1 MLTPDIVYPSKLT
14 ILGPYLSVIFPII
27 GIERPVANI
36 QMLIAWPSKDI
47 SQPISFDIE
56 MSETGKAICAPEA
69 IKNIAKFKPT
79 IIQPY
84 LICRLRLSSNSRNL
98 LCDYDY
104 IFRASLIKF
113 IINLSFDLDNSML
126 SSYPSLLGA
135 CLVVLLV
142 TRWVMDTGKAG
153 ARKESLN
160 FLEVAKTDLYTV
172 KHLLSKKTVSLAT
185 QPPYLPTYEEKL

>member
-1 MLTPDIVYPSKLT
+1 
-14 ILGPYLSVIFPII
+14 
-27 GIERPVANI
+27 
-36 QMLIAWPSKDI
+36 
-47 SQPISFDIE
+47 
-56 MSETGKAICAPEA
+56 
-69 IKNIAKFKPT
+69 
-79 IIQPY
+79 
-84 LICRLRLSSNSRNL
+84 
-98 LCDYDY
+98 
-104 IFRASLIKF
+104 
-113 IINLSFDLDNSML
+113 ML